1 MIIKKQ
7 HEQEL

>member
-7 HEQEL
+7 YFPSR